1 MPLACSCWQWRWRVA
16 EFDLHTYY
24 ASFNRKAM
32 PEGALQALSRASSHL
47 PKEHVG
53 YKVWMT
59 CVAGPRL
66 FYDDLA
72 AWSIALGE
80 TIAKM
85 KPKLRYKSYPYVPSH
100 KSDWGRQACLDGLEL
115 ALTGKTESYDARARE
130 FKISHQAYVRIRNFV
145 AGALLLAMEQFE
157 VELRVVLAV
166 EKNA

>member
-1 MPLACSCWQWRWRVA
+1 VA

-72 AWSIALGE
+72 AWSVTLGE
-80 TIAKM
+80 TISRL
-85 KPKLRYKSYPYVPSH
+85 KPRLRFRSRTYVPSY
-100 KSDWGRQACLDGLEL
+100 KPDWGRVAALDGLHYVIDGTAPKVTPRAEEL
-115 ALTGKTESYDARARE
+115 GCDRE
-130 FKISHQAYVRIRNFV
+130 AYLRIRNFV
-145 AGALLLAMEQFE
+145 AGALLLAMQQYET
-157 VELRVVLAV
+157 ELRVVVAV
-166 EKNA
+166 ERMA